1 MNRERVFTIIS
12 ASLVVGII
20 AAAIVTAAAMAWLA
34 LSAQNRPKELALI
47 AVLVI
52 TAGTVIFASLL
63 AALVHKAVYP
73 RADGREN
80 AAVFRESVR
89 RFAWLAAPIAASYG
103 LSQVAIDIAKI
114 AAGTSP

>member
-1 MNRERVFTIIS
+1 MNRERAVAIIS
-12 ASLVVGII
+12 AFLVVGIAAASIVI
-20 AAAIVTAAAMAWLA
+20 AAAMVWLA
-34 LSAQNRPKELALI
+34 LSAQNKPKELALLGI
-47 AVLVI
+47 LLI
-52 TAGTVIFASLL
+52 TAGTVIFASFVT
-63 AALVHKAVYP
+63 ALVHKAVYP